1 MSQSHEESKLS
12 EEEMQVKMIMDK
24 SKMENDYQEEL
35 RKKNDELVELMKQI
49 EDSKPK
55 EGWGVKAK
63 KDL

>member
-12 EEEMQVKMIMDK
+12 EEEMQFKMIMDK